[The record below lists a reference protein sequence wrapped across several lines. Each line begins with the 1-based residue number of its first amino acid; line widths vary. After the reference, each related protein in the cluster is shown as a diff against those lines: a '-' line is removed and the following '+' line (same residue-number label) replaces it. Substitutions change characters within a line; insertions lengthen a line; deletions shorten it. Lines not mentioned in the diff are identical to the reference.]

1 MALDDIVENA
11 VRDSAFPAAQLAVIR
26 DGILVYNKAF
36 GTYTYD
42 ADSRPI
48 DNGTIFDLASV
59 SKVIGTTSA
68 VMKLY
73 DQGKLGLDDS
83 VGRYLPQFAEG
94 PKSAITIR
102 HLITHRSGFPPF
114 RRFFLMC
121 STAEEALDS
130 AFATELVATP
140 GDTTIYSD
148 IGMITM
154 GKVVEKI
161 TGMPQSE
168 FLKKE
173 FFDPLGMTSTMY
185 NPPVSL
191 HDRVAP
197 TEIDTLWRKTLVRG
211 QVHDENAALLGGVAG
226 HAGLFSTASDLAI
239 YMQMLLNKGAYG
251 GVRFLE
257 ESTVVR
263 FTRHGSAGPG
273 PVSGLGHEI
282 RYGVIRRKSLLPIIV
297 RSHRVYRN
305 VNLGR
310 SHPETECHPAHKP
323 CPSYQGES
331 EDLPGSSCSS

>member
-1 MALDDIVENA
+1 
-11 VRDSAFPAAQLAVIR
+11 
-26 DGILVYNKAF
+26 
-36 GTYTYD
+36 
-42 ADSRPI
+42 
-48 DNGTIFDLASV
+48 
-59 SKVIGTTSA
+59 
-68 VMKLY
+68 
-73 DQGKLGLDDS
+73 
-83 VGRYLPQFAEG
+83 
-94 PKSAITIR
+94 
-102 HLITHRSGFPPF
+102 
-114 RRFFLMC
+114 MC
-121 STAEEALDS
+121 RTAEEALDS

-161 TGMPQSE
+161 AGMPLSE

-173 FFDPLGMTSTMY
+173 FFEPLGMTSTMY

-197 TEIDTLWRKTLVRG
+197 TEIDTVWRKTLVRG

-263 FTRHGSAGPG
+263 FTRTVVPGQDRFLGWDMKSLTGSSAGNLFSP
-273 PVSGLGHEI
+273 SSFGHTGYTGTSIWADPI
-282 RYGVIRRKSLLPIIV
+282 RKLSIILLTNRVHPTRANLKISRVRPAVADAVIRALV
-297 RSHRVYRN
+297 
-305 VNLGR
+305 
-310 SHPETECHPAHKP
+310 
-323 CPSYQGES
+323 GE
-331 EDLPGSSCSS
+331 DQTGQ